1 MSESIRGSI
10 LITGASAGFGE
21 ACARRFAA
29 AGNKVVLVA
38 RRVDRLEKLKSELAV
53 PAYVL
58 GLDIQDRSVLEEA
71 FRSIPPEF
79 KEIDVLV
86 NNAGLALGMGR
97 ANQGDLDDWDVMI
110 DTNIKGLLYCTRL
123 LLDGMV
129 SRNRGHV
136 INVGSVAGTY
146 PYVGANIYGATK
158 AFVKQFSLNLRAD
171 LRGTRVRV
179 TNVEPGLAET
189 EFSLVRFK
197 GDAQKASSVY
207 AGTEPI
213 TPRDM
218 AEIIF
223 WIANLPA
230 HLNINR
236 IEIMPMCQSID
247 SFHIDRSSE

>member
-1 MSESIRGSI
+1 MSECFRGSI

-38 RRVDRLEKLKSELAV
+38 RRVDRLERLKSELAA

-58 GLDIQDRSVLEEA
+58 GLDIRDRSVLEEA

-79 KEIDVLV
+79 KEIDVLI